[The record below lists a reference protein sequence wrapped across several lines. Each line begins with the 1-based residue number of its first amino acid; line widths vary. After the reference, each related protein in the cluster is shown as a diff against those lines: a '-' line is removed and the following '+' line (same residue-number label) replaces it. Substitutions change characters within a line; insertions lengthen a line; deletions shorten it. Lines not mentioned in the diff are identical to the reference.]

1 MGKINKPYGEIGF
14 QKEGY
19 EKGGT
24 AIVGTQPH
32 EKRSNVDD
40 IENAGN
46 PQASEVD
53 LKDLESRVETLENA
67 QPTNPD
73 GIVCDS
79 LDFKTDSGDFGAK
92 AKAKIGAYVGT
103 NFITLPTYPATTEDK
118 TYVLKLVNGTLT
130 WVEEE

>member
-46 PQASEVD
+46 PQASETSVAKVD
-53 LKDLESRVETLENA
+53 GKVTALASTVEDLGTTVGGLETTVGN
-67 QPTNPD
+67 
-73 GIVCDS
+73 IVR
-79 LDFKTDSGDFGAK
+79 
-92 AKAKIGAYVGT
+92 
-103 NFITLPTYPATTEDK
+103 LPTFPTTTDDK
-118 TYVLKLVNGTLT
+118 TYVLKLVDGTLT
-130 WVEEE
+130 WVEEVPDTPANPGEE